1 MPSPSPELASE
12 APAPSLA
19 ERRTEQILHAAV
31 ALFAER
37 GYVETKIE
45 DISNAVG
52 VGKGLI
58 YRYFQDKQDVL
69 FHALCAVL
77 DKYRQ
82 EDFIGRLESS
92 GPLAT
97 LRHALDVHCRIADR
111 HTPETI
117 LAYRST
123 KDLGPEQRARI
134 KALETDLVDQIQRC
148 LQACI
153 DRGLMQPANVQVMA
167 YQLLMFGHTWALK
180 RWSLGLAFDID
191 QYVADGERLLI
202 DPFVTAA
209 GRRELERL
217 RAAAPA
223 RQRMRRAST

>member
-1 MPSPSPELASE
+1 MPRPALA
-12 APAPSLA
+12 APAPRASVDTPVPSLA
-19 ERRTEQILHAAV
+19 EKRTEQILHAAV

-45 DISNAVG
+45 DISNAIG

-82 EDFIGRLESS
+82 EDFIGRIETD

-97 LRHALDVHCRIADR
+97 LRYALGVHCRIADR
-111 HTPETI
+111 HAPETI

-123 KDLGPEQRARI
+123 KDLGPEQRRRI
-134 KALETDLVDQIQRC
+134 KALESDLVDQIRRC

-153 DRGLMQPANVQVMA
+153 DRGLMQPFNVKVMA
-167 YQLLMFGHTWALK
+167 YQVLMFGHTWALK
-180 RWSLGLAFDID
+180 RWTLGVDFSVD
-191 QYVADGERLLI
+191 QYVAEGEQLLI
-202 DPFVTAA
+202 VPLLTAA
-209 GRRELERL
+209 GRRAFGR
-217 RAAAPA
+217 
-223 RQRMRRAST
+223 